1 MNGMIR
7 GIEFTVLVADGFGIA
22 LWQADGTGPEP
33 AATGH
38 RFITAVEPITAHYYV
53 ASRDYVDISARGG
66 VCASG
71 MIGEWPMF
79 QAALAAARRKLS
91 DLVLRLPLTTPGPD
105 REGEDWFFSDGV
117 ETRFLRPQAP
127 LPLSLQ
133 GSALLEFAPSRLVLT
148 EDYRGARH
156 FADVRISLV
165 SEVAP
170 ARATSS
176 VGDGPFAQV
185 AAGLLADF
193 AGRPVRLAVD
203 SISLSPTRFAG
214 NGRTSGR
221 FAEIVSARLEVA

>member
-1 MNGMIR
+1 MNGMTKA
-7 GIEFTVLVADGFGIA
+7 IEVTGLVADGFGIA

-38 RFITAVEPITAHYYV
+38 RFITPIEPITAHYYI

-66 VCASG
+66 VRASATV
-71 MIGEWPMF
+71 GEWPMF

-105 REGEDWFFSDGV
+105 REGEDWFFRDGV
-117 ETRFLRPQAP
+117 ETRFLRPQSP

-133 GSALLEFAPSRLVLT
+133 GNALLEFAPPRLVLT

-156 FADVRISLV
+156 FADVRITLISEATPARVVASV
-165 SEVAP
+165 SE
-170 ARATSS
+170 
-176 VGDGPFAQV
+176 GPFAQV
-185 AAGLLADF
+185 AAGLLADL
-193 AGRPVRLAVD
+193 AGRSVRLAVD
-203 SISLSPTRFAG
+203 SIRLSATRFAG

-221 FAEIVSARLEVA
+221 FAEIPSARLEVM